1 MVVSFPGGGMIYG
14 GIERTGRKKL
24 RAGSEGVAGGGVRIA
39 ANRLSM
45 MMMMKIRYLPLCL

>member
-1 MVVSFPGGGMIYG
+1 MVVSFPGGGMIYRE
-14 GIERTGRKKL
+14 IERTGRKKL
-24 RAGSEGVAGGGVRIA
+24 RAGSEGVVGAGVMIA